1 MSKPQVIP
9 LFGPGHDQAYG
20 GADPRDERIERYGVL
35 TKHAVIIG
43 RYCYR
48 SQRLLIIR
56 APSAASVTFRRQNAY
71 GHSDSIANKPVF
83 EKAKT
88 RGGLTPGGFY
98 SDYDILSFW
107 EYTGSGYSSLVTGAR
122 APQRIDEPVTA
133 ANVHRHAATYLA
145 GAPEALLQLVLA
157 TGITEFQHGA
167 QDEFVDAQ
175 GQPRLQL
182 ANERFV
188 AFDTHG
194 MLHLVPDTGAMHRFY
209 TSLGLPWPYK

>member
-1 MSKPQVIP
+1 MLKTQVVSI
-9 LFGPGHDQAYG
+9 FGPGHDQAFG
-20 GADPRDERIERYGVL
+20 GPDPQYPSIEQYGVL
-35 TKHAVIIG
+35 TKHAVIIA

-48 SQRLLIIR
+48 SQRLLILR
-56 APSAASVTFRRQNAY
+56 APSASSVVYRRQNIY
-71 GHSDSIANKPVF
+71 GHSDTTANKPVF

-88 RGGLTPGGFY
+88 GGGLTAGGFY

-107 EYTGSGYSSLVTGAR
+107 EYNGTGYTSLVTGAR

-133 ANVHRHAATYLA
+133 ANVHRHTAAYLA
-145 GAPEALLQLVLA
+145 DAPEALFQLVMA

-175 GQPRLQL
+175 GRPRLQL

-188 AFDTHG
+188 AFDHRG
-194 MLHLVPDTGAMHRFY
+194 LVHLVPDTGAMKRFY
-209 TSLGLPWPYK
+209 ASLGLRWVYA

>member
-1 MSKPQVIP
+1 MQQPQVIP
-9 LFGPGHDQAYG
+9 IFGPGHDQAFG
-20 GADPRDERIERYGVL
+20 GADPRDQRIEHFGVL
-35 TKHAVIIG
+35 TKHAVLIA

-56 APSAASVTFRRQNAY
+56 APSASSVAFRRQNAY
-71 GHSDSIANKPVF
+71 GHSDTIANKPVF

-107 EYTGSGYSSLVTGAR
+107 EYTGRGFSSLVTGTK

-133 ANVHRHAATYLA
+133 ANVHRHAAAYLA
-145 GAPEALLQLVLA
+145 DAPEALMQLVMA

-175 GQPRLQL
+175 GKPKLQL

-188 AFDTHG
+188 AFDPHG
-194 MLHLVPDTGAMHRFY
+194 FVHLVPDTGAMKRFY
-209 TSLGLPWPYK
+209 EERGLRWVYK